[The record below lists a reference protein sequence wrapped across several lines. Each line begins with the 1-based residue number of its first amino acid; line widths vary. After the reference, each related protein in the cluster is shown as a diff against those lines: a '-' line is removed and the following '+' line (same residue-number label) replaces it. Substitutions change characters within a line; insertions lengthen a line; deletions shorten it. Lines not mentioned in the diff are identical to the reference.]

1 MLIIGTKVFFWG
13 SERAP
18 ELMRCGTCGFAGNFI
33 LKKGMRF
40 LTFFFI
46 IPTIP
51 LSGLMRA
58 AECPQCKTRYKP
70 Q

>member
-1 MLIIGTKVFFWG
+1 MLIIGTKVFFWR
-13 SERAP
+13 SERAA
-18 ELMRCGTCGFAGNFI
+18 ELMRCRTCGFAGNFI

-51 LSGLMRA
+51 LSGMMHA
-58 AECPQCKTRYKP
+58 AECPQCKTRYKA